1 MATNIFYFTGE
12 ANYPNLVN
20 PSPDYDK
27 SKLSWKLQLKLDE
40 KSKELFEKSELGLK
54 VKDGSI
60 QLRRPTKQV
69 IKDKIVEWEPPHLV
83 NADNTV
89 RTSEVP
95 GGSKVTVKVSV
106 YDSRNGKGH
115 RLEAVRVDEE
125 GAGSTATTYTADDDM
140 VPF

>member
-1 MATNIFYFTGE
+1 MATNVFYFVGE

-40 KSKELFEKSELGLK
+40 QSKELFEKSELGLK
-54 VKDGSI
+54 VKDGTI

-69 IKDKIVEWEPPHLV
+69 IKDKIVEWEPPRLV

-89 RTSEVP
+89 RTNEVP
-95 GGSKVTVKVSV
+95 SGSKVTVKVTV

-125 GAGSTATTYTADDDM
+125 GTGGSSEVYAADDM

>member
-1 MATNIFYFTGE
+1 MATNVFYFSGE

-40 KSKELFEKSELGLK
+40 KSKNLFEKSELGLK
-54 VKDGSI
+54 VKDGAI

-69 IKDKIVEWEPPHLV
+69 IKDKIVEWEPPRLI

-95 GGSKVTVKVSV
+95 SGSKVTVKVTV

-125 GAGSTATTYTADDDM
+125 GSGSATEIFAADDM